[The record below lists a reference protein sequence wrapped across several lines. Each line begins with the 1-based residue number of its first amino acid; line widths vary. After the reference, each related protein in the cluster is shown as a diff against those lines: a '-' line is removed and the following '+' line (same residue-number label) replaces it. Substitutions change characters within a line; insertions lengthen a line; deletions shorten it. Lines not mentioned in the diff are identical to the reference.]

1 MTASVALPIYG
12 KGNKTMRKI
21 KENMNRLAAAVYVK
35 GMRAKEKAA
44 DVLTQESGEGFVD
57 TALKILISVVI
68 GALLLAGLYTLFK
81 DTVLPTLTEKVRTL
95 FNYQG

>member
-1 MTASVALPIYG
+1 
-12 KGNKTMRKI
+12 MRKI
-21 KENMNRLAAAVYVK
+21 KENMNRLAVK
-35 GMRAKEKAA
+35 GYMKGMQAKAKIAG
-44 DVLTQESGEGFVD
+44 VLAQKSGEGFVD

-81 DTVLPTLTEKVRTL
+81 DTVLPTLTEMVRTL

>member
-1 MTASVALPIYG
+1 
-12 KGNKTMRKI
+12 MRKI
-21 KENMNRLAAAVYVK
+21 KENMNRLAVK
-35 GMRAKEKAA
+35 GYMNGMRVKERIAC
-44 DVLTQESGEGFVD
+44 VLAQKSGEGFVD

-81 DTVLPTLTEKVRTL
+81 DTVLPTLTDKVRTL